1 MYSYIYHS
9 LHLRIHLYS
18 YLFIYPLFI
27 YLSIRL
33 SIIYLYQNKR
43 ISFWITQTQL
53 PICITILQR
62 IYNTIPR
69 RPTTFCKNVRNIFIL
84 LIALDADTLPPM
96 AEVSTISVGII
107 PRVLLASVM
116 TPGEVVVAGSEGKVH
131 LGF

>member
-1 MYSYIYHS
+1 M
-9 LHLRIHLYS
+9 
-18 YLFIYPLFI
+18 
-27 YLSIRL
+27 
-33 SIIYLYQNKR
+33 
-43 ISFWITQTQL
+43 
-53 PICITILQR
+53 ICITILQC
-62 IYNTIPR
+62 IYTTTPR

-96 AEVSTISVGII
+96 AEVSAVSVGII